1 LLTPRKRSYG
11 FHISTVKQE
20 IINMCSE
27 QPKLYTELSGWW
39 QLVSP
44 TEDYADEAAFFAS
57 LFLAENVG
65 TVLEL
70 GCGGGN
76 VAWFLKK
83 DFALTLTDLSSA
95 MLAESE
101 KQNPE
106 LEHIEG
112 DMRTLRLGRTFDGV
126 LIHDAVMY
134 MTSEQDLR
142 AALLTAYEHC
152 EPGGVAVIVPDFV
165 AETFRPTTSHE
176 GRDEGDRGVRY
187 LEWTWDADP
196 DDTKVNYE
204 FILALKDGDELR
216 AVVDRQ
222 IVGLFPRA
230 TWLRLMEDAGFEA
243 EVVEDPSTE
252 GERTEIFVGHRPM

>member
-1 LLTPRKRSYG
+1 M
-11 FHISTVKQE
+11 ST
-20 IINMCSE
+20 E
-27 QPKLYTELSGWW
+27 QPKLYTELAGWW

-44 TEDYADEAAFFAS
+44 TEHYADEAAFFAK
-57 LFLAENVG
+57 LFRAGNAG

-70 GCGGGN
+70 GSGGGN

-83 DFALTLTDLSSA
+83 DFALTLTDLSGA
-95 MLAESE
+95 MLAESK

-126 LIHDAVMY
+126 LIHDAIMY

-152 EPGGVAVIVPDFV
+152 KPGGVAVIVPDFV
-165 AETFRPTTSHE
+165 AETFKPTTEHE
-176 GRDEGDRGVRY
+176 GQDAGGRSVRY

-196 DDTKVNYE
+196 GDTEVNYE
-204 FILALKDGDELR
+204 FVLALREGDGLR
-216 AVVDRQ
+216 VVVDRQ
-222 IVGLFPRA
+222 ILGVFPRE
-230 TWLRLMEDAGFEA
+230 TWLRLLREVGFEA
-243 EVVEDPSTE
+243 EVVEDPSGE
-252 GERTEIFVGHRPM
+252 GEREEVFVAHKPSLPGG

>member
-1 LLTPRKRSYG
+1 M
-11 FHISTVKQE
+11 ST
-20 IINMCSE
+20 E
-27 QPKLYTELSGWW
+27 QPKLYNELAGWW

-44 TEDYADEAAFFAS
+44 TEQYVDEAAFFAE
-57 LFLAENVG
+57 LFLAGNAG

-83 DFALTLTDLSSA
+83 DFALTLTDLSGA
-95 MLAESE
+95 MLAESR

-126 LIHDAVMY
+126 LIHDAIMY

-152 EPGGVAVIVPDFV
+152 KPGGVAVIVPDFV
-165 AETFRPTTSHE
+165 AETFRPTTEHE
-176 GRDEGDRGVRY
+176 GQDSGGRGVRY
-187 LEWTWDADP
+187 MEWTWDADP
-196 DDTKVNYE
+196 DDTEVNYE
-204 FILALKDGDELR
+204 FILALKEGDELR
-216 AVVDRQ
+216 IVADRQ
-222 IVGLFPRA
+222 IVGVFPRE
-230 TWLRLMEDAGFEA
+230 TWLRLLGEVGFEA
-243 EVVEDPSTE
+243 EVVDDPSGE
-252 GERTEIFVGHRPM
+252 GEREEVFVANKPRLPTV